1 MIVLMVTVHLPSQPH
16 SLSGWQFLLPGSNSY
31 QWGFPPFPL
40 LPMQY
45 QPFIDNRGK
54 PSIFKT
60 STLKSNYL
68 ISTDNNLLKNSEY
81 LKYLCNY
88 FQKPKPEMDLL
99 VCTLRPGYMCN
110 SWENQIKE
118 NFPWVLS
125 MVLYLRQTQKEATV
139 CHPWHPWTSRKMLGF
154 LYLSLLV
161 FFVLFCFVFQTV
173 QQVR

>member
-1 MIVLMVTVHLPSQPH
+1 MIVLMVTVHLPSQLH
-16 SLSGWQFLLPGSNSY
+16 SPSGWQFLLPGSNSY

-60 STLKSNYL
+60 SKLKSNYL

-81 LKYLCNY
+81 LKHLCNY

-99 VCTLRPGYMCN
+99 VCALRPGYMCN
-110 SWENQIKE
+110 SWEIRKRKISHE
-118 NFPWVLS
+118 FYPWFFS
-125 MVLYLRQTQKEATV
+125 
-139 CHPWHPWTSRKMLGF
+139 WSRHKRKLLFVILGIHG
-154 LYLSLLV
+154 LQEK
-161 FFVLFCFVFQTV
+161 C
-173 QQVR
+173 